1 MRRPDERRIIT
12 KEEIERE
19 ERLAI
24 IFPLI
29 SLIVA
34 IIAFI
39 VSG

>member
-1 MRRPDERRIIT
+1 MTE
-12 KEEIERE
+12 EEIKKEK
-19 ERLAI
+19 RLAI

-39 VSG
+39 VNG

>member
-1 MRRPDERRIIT
+1 MRRRDESRIMT

-19 ERLAI
+19 KRLAI

-34 IIAFI
+34 IIAYI

>member
-1 MRRPDERRIIT
+1 MKAPKETRMFT